1 MLRLVESKP
10 APVELDPE
18 FLALLEEDWLRKRYW
33 EGAYEELPEVRITV
47 GPDDDA
53 WYIYDGYVKRLF
65 INWGDEFYGLQ
76 RKEPV
81 SKEPEP
87 KLRLASSQSAA
98 RAAPRAKY
106 KLPVASLVPA

>member
-10 APVELDPE
+10 APVELDDE
-18 FLALLEEDWLRKRYW
+18 FLALLEEDWPRRRYW

-47 GPDDDA
+47 GPDGDA
-53 WYIYDGYVKRLF
+53 WYVFDAYVNRLF
-65 INWGDEFYGLQ
+65 INWGGEFYGLQ

-81 SKEPEP
+81 PDEPEH
-87 KLRLASSQSAA
+87 KLRLVSSQSAT

-106 KLPVASLVPA
+106 TVPVASVVPA